1 MLLPDYHIHT
11 ARCGH
16 ATGKM
21 EQYVERAVAAGLK
34 EIGFADHIPMYWL
47 DESQRDPELAMAMEE
62 LPRYVEEVETL
73 RSAYRGIINI
83 RLGIEADYIPGYEG
97 RLRELLRQ
105 YPFDYVLGSIHY
117 VDGWGFD
124 NPALIHRYE
133 NCDLDKLYRDYF
145 HLLQRAA
152 RSGLFDIMAHPDL
165 VKKFGYRPRSNLNEL
180 YGETARV
187 LAGAG
192 VHIEINTA
200 GFRAPVAEMYP
211 CSEFL
216 QLCQR
221 HGVPVTVGSDAHAPD
236 QVGYKF
242 DMVFRLLEETGYRK
256 ITYFKARQVI
266 QVSI

>member
-21 EQYVERAVAAGLK
+21 EQYVEQAVAAGLK

-47 DESQRDPELAMAMEE
+47 DEPQRDLELAMTMEE
-62 LPRYVEEVETL
+62 LPRYVEEVERL
-73 RSAYRGIINI
+73 RSDYRGIINI
-83 RLGIEADYIPGYEG
+83 RLGIEADYIPGHEG
-97 RLRELLRQ
+97 RLRELLQQ

-165 VKKFGYRPRSNLNEL
+165 VKKFGYRPRANLSEL
-180 YGETARV
+180 DDETARV
-187 LAGAG
+187 FARAG
-192 VHIEINTA
+192 VCIEINTA

-211 CSEFL
+211 CPEFL
-216 QLCQR
+216 HLCQKN
-221 HGVPVTVGSDAHAPD
+221 GVPVTVGSDAHAPD
-236 QVGYKF
+236 QVGFKF
-242 DMVFRLLEETGYRK
+242 DTVIMLLEETGCRK
-256 ITYFKARQVI
+256 ATYFKVRQAT